1 MRPYPPGPREPVP
14 SVPPSAEPTGPPPLR
29 GASGDTV
36 PSPLSKAV
44 AAGSGGLFIRNAKVV
59 PVIGET
65 MEGADIMI
73 EGGKIKAVGKRLQ
86 APADAQ
92 VIDASGMFVYPGFI
106 DAYSHFGLSEIGSV
120 SSTND
125 FREMG
130 RENPEV
136 KVAWAINP
144 HSVHFG
150 TGRVTGTTAAL
161 VAPAGGTFPGISA
174 LVKMDGWTVP
184 EMAVSEAATS
194 FINFPMTPRPPKE
207 GATAQKEAA
216 PDVTS
221 KLVDKIRDY
230 LKEARRYAELKKLA
244 AADPAVK
251 APEHN
256 AKYEALEP
264 VLAGTLPVIISV
276 EKAKD
281 IELAIKFVREEKL
294 QAIFRGCAQ
303 GFKVAD
309 KIKQSGIPVI
319 IDSLYVGP
327 AEPEDGYDA
336 PYRSVVELAKAGVL
350 IAFSSGDDPSQGKDL
365 PYHAAKAVAFGMP
378 REQAIKALTIN
389 PATILGVADRLG
401 SIEPGKDAD
410 LIIAAG
416 DPLDMRTE
424 VKQLV
429 INGRA
434 IDMSNW
440 WETLHD
446 KFKKR
451 PEK

>member
-1 MRPYPPGPREPVP
+1 MRK
-14 SVPPSAEPTGPPPLR
+14 
-29 GASGDTV
+29 
-36 PSPLSKAV
+36 LSITLVSV
-44 AAGSGGLFIRNAKVV
+44 AAVVTIISAPAAVISAQAGPGRLFIKNATIV
-59 PVIGET
+59 PVVGESI
-65 MEGADIMI
+65 EGGSILIA
-73 EGGKIKAVGKRLQ
+73 GGKIKAVGKALEV
-86 APADAQ
+86 PADCQ

-106 DAYSHFGLSEIGSV
+106 DSYSRFGLAEIGAIP
-120 SSTND
+120 STTD

-130 RENPEV
+130 RENPELR
-136 KVAWAINP
+136 VAWAINP

-150 TGRVTGTTAAL
+150 TGRITGTTTAL

-174 LVKMDGWTVP
+174 LVKMDGWTLP
-184 EMAVSEAATS
+184 EMAVKEAATS

-207 GATAQKEAA
+207 GVAAQKEAA
-216 PDVTS
+216 EDVTS

-230 LKEARRYAELKKLA
+230 LKEARRYGQLKKLA
-244 AADPAVK
+244 AADPSVK
-251 APEHN
+251 APDYN

-294 QAIFRGCAQ
+294 KAVFRGCAQ

-319 IDSLYVGP
+319 IDGLYTGP
-327 AEPEDGYDA
+327 SEPEDGYDA
-336 PYRSVVELAKAGVL
+336 PYRNVVELARAGVQ
-350 IAFSSGDDPSQGKDL
+350 IAFSSGDDPAQGKDL
-365 PYHAAKAVAFGMP
+365 PYHAAKAVAFGLP
-378 REQAIKALTIN
+378 RKEAIKALTIN
-389 PATILGVADRLG
+389 PAQLFGVADRLG
-401 SIEPGKDAD
+401 SIEAGKDAD
-410 LIIAAG
+410 LMIVAG
-416 DPLDMRTE
+416 DPLDAKTE

-429 INGRA
+429 INGHA

-440 WETLHD
+440 WETLYD
-446 KFKKR
+446 KFSKR